1 MTYDAFISYRRDGS
15 ASQARLIKSELT
27 SRNYKVFLDVADL
40 DKGHFDEQLLTTIAD
55 TPNFILM
62 LAPGSL
68 DKCVEEGDW
77 LRRELRQALASSRNI
92 VPVCLPDFRFPAS
105 LPADIADLSRHQAV
119 EYSHTLFDA
128 TIEKILKAIGKPG
141 GASGRSRSRVRLAIG
156 AAGAVAALVVLIAAL
171 VHVRAPSPSARFT
184 ATVIPMVASENASI
198 TRSGQAPQTGAVS
211 QANGPDG
218 KAVPGAPDPVLYA
231 LEYSY
236 RRTPEGFDVDYR
248 LPYLD
253 LFRAGGPIVGVRY
266 ETSPFLSTFPQLR
279 ATIANNTDRQ
289 VVITSVVLDIARS
302 DLRREVVLTVDDG
315 STNTIVLVNHGW
327 ADVEDARLV
336 LTFAD
341 PGRGGVVSA
350 PRQLS
355 LGTFAASKVVPIV
368 KHVPPE
374 LAEADL
380 VNVAGEIEYGPV
392 AHRRSVK
399 VSTTVKLRTVSGKP
413 LPPSEAYDLYFTA
426 GETGRIVADLPTAHQ
441 IKPGEAEALDLRIS
455 TDRSSTTRMTMSFL
469 TAEGEEIKAN
479 GLALDLFVPR
489 FFGLQLRQR
498 ANGSKK

>member
-27 SRNYKVFLDVADL
+27 NRHYKVFLDVADL
-40 DKGHFDEQLLTTIAD
+40 DKGHFDEQLLTTIAE

-68 DKCVEEGDW
+68 DKCVNEGDW
-77 LRRELRQALASSRNI
+77 LRRELRQAIASARNI

-105 LPADIADLSRHQAV
+105 LPPDITDLSRHQAV

-128 TIEKILKAIGKPG
+128 TIDKILKAIGKPG
-141 GASGRSRSRVRLAIG
+141 GGAGRSRVRM
-156 AAGAVAALVVLIAAL
+156 AVAAVASIAAAAVLVAVL
-171 VHVRAPSPSARFT
+171 VHFRAPSPAARFA

-198 TRSGQAPQTGAVS
+198 TKSGQAPQTGAATS
-211 QANGPDG
+211 QDNDG
-218 KAVPGAPDPVLYA
+218 KAAPGAPDPALYT
-231 LEYSY
+231 LEYRY

-266 ETSPFLSTFPQLR
+266 DTSPFLSTFPQLR

-289 VVITSVVLDIARS
+289 VVVTSVVLDIARS

-315 STNTIVLVNHGW
+315 STNTLVLVNHGW

-336 LTFAD
+336 LTFAAV
-341 PGRGGVVSA
+341 GGGGFVSP
-350 PRQLS
+350 PRELA
-355 LGTFAASKVVPIV
+355 LGTFGPSKIVPIV
-368 KHVPPE
+368 KYVPAE
-374 LAEADL
+374 LADADS
-380 VNVAGEIEYGPV
+380 VNVAGEIQYG
-392 AHRRSVK
+392 AAGQRRTVK
-399 VSTTVKLRTVSGKP
+399 LATTVKLRMVTAKP
-413 LPPSEAYDLYFTA
+413 LPPSEAYDLFFTA
-426 GETGRIVADLPTAHQ
+426 GDTGRVVADLPTPHQ
-441 IKPGEAEALDLRIS
+441 IKPGEAESLDLRIS
-455 TDRSSTTRMTMSFL
+455 TDRSATTGMTMSFL
-469 TAEGEEIKAN
+469 TAGGEEIKAN
-479 GLALDLFVPR
+479 ALTLDLFVPR
-489 FFGLQLRQR
+489 FAGLQLRQR